1 MSDTTKQKNGTNS
14 YQKKQHQRTHIPVE
28 GYKLEELQELPHLK
42 LTEIAQ
48 ELKIDNP
55 NEFQRN
61 DLIFEILKSQV
72 SQGGYI
78 LYTGILEIMPDGYGF
93 LRSIDGNF
101 ANSTNDTYVS
111 STQIKKFA
119 LRNGDVIT
127 GQVREPKDQEK
138 YYALL
143 KIEAI
148 NYRPSRRG

>member
-1 MSDTTKQKNGTNS
+1 MSDTTTKQKNGTTNNKDS
-14 YQKKQHQRTHIPVE
+14 SSNYQKKQHQRTHIPVE
-28 GYKLEELQELPHLK
+28 GYKLEELQELPHSK
-42 LTEIAQ
+42 LIEIAQ

-55 NEFQRN
+55 NEFQRK

-101 ANSTNDTYVS
+101 ANSSNDTYVS

-119 LRNGDVIT
+119 L
-127 GQVREPKDQEK
+127 
-138 YYALL
+138 
-143 KIEAI
+143 
-148 NYRPSRRG
+148 